1 MKRFFALILALVI
14 ALSLFAC
21 GSKDD
26 GEPANFE
33 HTDTT
38 TVAVGAVILARDD
51 VAEADVYNFVAD
63 IFDNA
68 ANLTS
73 SHAKYGELS
82 LEYGASVTSV
92 PYHPGAAKYFAE
104 KGFTVAVKDGA
115 GTGASR
121 NLRFVTGGESGT
133 YYAFGGVIANV
144 LTSKIDNVEV
154 TAQTSGGSIDNA
166 RKLKNKEAEIAFM
179 QNDVLQ
185 YAVTGTESMKDDGAM
200 ENLCAIASLYPEA
213 VQLVATKSSG
223 IKTIAD
229 LKGKKVCVG
238 DQGSGSEVNA
248 SQIIAAAGMSYSDF
262 DVQYLSFSEAST
274 AMQNGTVDAAF
285 ATSALPNSAITE
297 LANYTDIVVVPIDG
311 EIADNLIAQYP
322 FYAKTTIGTDV
333 YGVEAAETV
342 AMMAVLTTT
351 TDLDEEV
358 VYNITKTLFENQA
371 DLIAG
376 NAHGKE
382 VTLDTALQGVTVDF
396 HPGAV
401 KYYKE
406 KGIM

>member
-1 MKRFFALILALVI
+1 MRKFIAIALVFTM
-14 ALSLFAC
+14 ALGLTAC
-21 GSKDD
+21 AGGGS
-26 GEPANFE
+26 EIHRLNMA
-33 HTDTT
+33 
-38 TVAVGAVILARDD
+38 
-51 VAEADVYNFVAD
+51 
-63 IFDNA
+63 
-68 ANLTS
+68 
-73 SHAKYGELS
+73 
-82 LEYGASVTSV
+82 
-92 PYHPGAAKYFAE
+92 
-104 KGFTVAVKDGA
+104 
-115 GTGASR
+115 
-121 NLRFVTGGESGT
+121 TGGDAGT
-133 YYAFGGVIANV
+133 YYAFGGVIASV

-322 FYAKTTIGTDV
+322 FYAKTTMALT
-333 YGVEAAETV
+333 YTV
-342 AMMAVLTTT
+342 WRRPRPL
-351 TDLDEEV
+351 
-358 VYNITKTLFENQA
+358 
-371 DLIAG
+371 
-376 NAHGKE
+376 
-382 VTLDTALQGVTVDF
+382 
-396 HPGAV
+396 P
-401 KYYKE
+401 
-406 KGIM
+406 

>member
-1 MKRFFALILALVI
+1 MRKFIAIALVFTM
-14 ALSLFAC
+14 ALGLTAC
-21 GSKDD
+21 AGGGS
-26 GEPANFE
+26 
-33 HTDTT
+33 
-38 TVAVGAVILARDD
+38 
-51 VAEADVYNFVAD
+51 D
-63 IFDNA
+63 IHRLNMA
-68 ANLTS
+68 
-73 SHAKYGELS
+73 
-82 LEYGASVTSV
+82 
-92 PYHPGAAKYFAE
+92 
-104 KGFTVAVKDGA
+104 
-115 GTGASR
+115 
-121 NLRFVTGGESGT
+121 TGGDAGT
-133 YYAFGGVIANV
+133 YYAFGGVIASV
-144 LTSKIDNVEV
+144 LTNKIENVEV

-351 TDLDEEV
+351 TDLDEGV
-358 VYNITKTLFENQA
+358 VYNITKTIFENQT

-376 NAHGKE
+376 NAHGRE